1 MSISKVVI
9 SGRVI
14 KSPEKRFTPNTNV
27 AVTEFAISVESQP
40 RQDGT
45 KESTA
50 VKVITWRELAEKV
63 ASEISKGDLV
73 TVDGRLQINQYS
85 NSEGQKRRSAEIDAV
100 SVENLTHLMQGSDD
114 SSAGAQ
120 KTPVRAGVASSSGP
134 DDYDAIFASE
144 DEIPF

>member
-45 KESTA
+45 RESTA
-50 VKVITWRELAEKV
+50 VKVIAWRDLAEKV
-63 ASEISKGDLV
+63 ASEISKGDMV
-73 TVDGRLQINQYS
+73 AVDGRLQINQYS
-85 NSEGQKRRSAEIDAV
+85 NAEGQKKRSAEIDAV
-100 SVENLTHLMQGSDD
+100 SVENLSHLMQGSDD
-114 SSAGAQ
+114 SQSGVQ
-120 KTPVRAGVASSSGP
+120 KTPVRAGVAASSAP
-134 DDYDAIFASE
+134 DDYDAIFASD